1 VDDRGGSPEAT
12 VPTPEQSIRGAIARE
27 EAKIERLEREL
38 KETRVVLERLKAE
51 LSAQPPSSSSLLPLT
66 PGTRRP

>member
-27 EAKIERLEREL
+27 EAKIERLEREV
-38 KETRVVLERLKAE
+38 KETRVVLESLKAE
-51 LSAQPPSSSSLLPLT
+51 LSAQPPSSSSYSRSLRRR
-66 PGTRRP
+66 RRP